1 MALEVLVCPP
11 YRKNGKDTA
20 LSSIEMAEKNGWSEL
35 LSGANLSLLT
45 VISSGI
51 GLHAFNQFAV
61 VTALPVAV
69 NEIGGAGFYSWAYS
83 LYFVGSVAGGV
94 TAVLFRERFGA
105 RAVLLLCCLIFSFG
119 SVLSAIAGDF
129 LWVVVGRALQGLA
142 DGLIVAVCYSLIPA
156 GFRSGLLPKVFAIEA
171 AIWAVASFIGPLTGG
186 FATEHISWRAT
197 FLLSAPLILLL
208 LAYTTIAVSAER
220 PVAATRKP
228 LVPLVFCLVGALAFS
243 APSAFEDASLR
254 AISLLAGAALLWAS
268 LRAGTRPSVGLFPK
282 NSFRLK
288 TVLGSGFWVLFLMSY
303 AHALGSVYLAYV
315 AINLWQHEPTFAGF
329 IVVTMPLAWSFVA
342 MLIGSLRSS
351 RLREL
356 CLHYGPYQMV
366 PGCALLGLGLAT
378 GNWGEMLLGQIL
390 IGSAFG
396 MSWAGISQAAMEAA
410 PEEERKMTG
419 ALLPTVATLGSAAGA
434 GASGT
439 VAAASDLV
447 AQIERADV
455 TMPMV
460 YLYGLGVVISLLAI
474 MTASGLRGERR

>member
-419 ALLPTVATLGSAAGA
+419 ALLPTIATLGSAAGA

-460 YLYGLGVVISLLAI
+460 YLYGLGVVVSLLAI

>member
-1 MALEVLVCPP
+1 M
-11 YRKNGKDTA
+11 T
-20 LSSIEMAEKNGWSEL
+20 EKNGWSEL

-69 NEIGGAGFYSWAYS
+69 NEIGGAAFYSWAYS

-105 RAVLLLCCLIFSFG
+105 RVVLLLCCLIFSFG

-208 LAYTTIAVSAER
+208 LAYTAIAVSAER
-220 PVAATRKP
+220 KVAATRKP
-228 LVPLVFCLVGALAFS
+228 LVPLLLCLVGALAFS

-254 AISLLAGAALLWAS
+254 ALSLLVGAALLWAS
-268 LRAGTRPSVGLFPK
+268 LRAGTRPSIGLFPK
-282 NSFRLK
+282 DSFRLK

-315 AINLWQHEPTFAGF
+315 AINLWRHEPTFAGF

-342 MLIGSLRSS
+342 MLIGSLRSA
-351 RLREL
+351 RLREI

-378 GNWGEMLLGQIL
+378 GNWGEMLVGQIL

-419 ALLPTVATLGSAAGA
+419 ALLPTVATLGAAAGA

-439 VAAASDLV
+439 VAAATDLV
-447 AQIERADV
+447 GQIERADV

-460 YLYGLGVVISLLAI
+460 YLYGLGVVVSLLAI
-474 MTASGLRGERR
+474 MTASGLRGERRLFRHRQD

>member
-1 MALEVLVCPP
+1 M
-11 YRKNGKDTA
+11 T
-20 LSSIEMAEKNGWSEL
+20 EKNGWGEL

-69 NEIGGAGFYSWAYS
+69 NEIGGAAFYSWAYS

-129 LWVVVGRALQGLA
+129 LWVVIGRALQGLA

-208 LAYTTIAVSAER
+208 LAYTAIAVSAER
-220 PVAATRKP
+220 PVAATRRP
-228 LVPLVFCLVGALAFS
+228 LVPLVLCLVGALAFS

-254 AISLLAGAALLWAS
+254 ALSLLAGAALLWAS
-268 LRAGTRPSVGLFPK
+268 LRAGIRPSIGLFPK

-342 MLIGSLRSS
+342 MLIGSLRSA
-351 RLREL
+351 RLREI

-378 GNWGEMLLGQIL
+378 GNWGEMLVGQIL

-419 ALLPTVATLGSAAGA
+419 ALLPTVATLGAAAGA

-439 VAAASDLV
+439 VAAATDLV
-447 AQIERADV
+447 GQIERADV

-460 YLYGLGVVISLLAI
+460 YLYGLGVAVSVLAI

>member
-1 MALEVLVCPP
+1 M
-11 YRKNGKDTA
+11 
-20 LSSIEMAEKNGWSEL
+20 EMAEKNGWSEL

-69 NEIGGAGFYSWAYS
+69 KEIGGAAFYSWAYS

-105 RAVLLLCCLIFSFG
+105 RGVLLLCCLLFSLG
-119 SVLSAIAGDF
+119 SILSAIAWEF

-171 AIWAVASFIGPLTGG
+171 GIWAVASFVGPLTGG
-186 FATEHISWRAT
+186 YATEHVSWRAT
-197 FLLSAPLILLL
+197 FLLSAPLIVLLV
-208 LAYTTIAVSAER
+208 AYTTIAVSAER
-220 PVAATRKP
+220 PVVAPRKP
-228 LVPLVFCLVGALAFS
+228 LVPLLLCLAGALAFS
-243 APSAFEDASLR
+243 APSAFEGAGLR
-254 AISLLAGAALLWAS
+254 AAALLAGAALLWAS
-268 LRAGTRPSVGLFPK
+268 LRAGIQPSVGLFPK
-282 NSFRLK
+282 DSFRLK

-315 AINLWQHEPTFAGF
+315 AINLWNHEPTFAGF

-342 MLIGSLRSS
+342 MLIGSLRSA
-351 RLREL
+351 RLREI

-366 PGCALLGLGLAT
+366 PGCILLGLGLAS

-439 VAAASDLV
+439 VAAASSLV
-447 AQIERADV
+447 ENIELGDV
-455 TMPMV
+455 TIPMI
-460 YLYGLGVVISLLAI
+460 YLYGIGVVVSVLAV
-474 MTASGLRGERR
+474 MATSGLRGERP

>member
-94 TAVLFRERFGA
+94 TAVLYRERFGA

-460 YLYGLGVVISLLAI
+460 YLYGLGVVVSLLAI

>member
-1 MALEVLVCPP
+1 M
-11 YRKNGKDTA
+11 T
-20 LSSIEMAEKNGWSEL
+20 EKNGWSEL

-69 NEIGGAGFYSWAYS
+69 KEIGGAAFYSWAYS

-105 RAVLLLCCLIFSFG
+105 RGVLLLCCLLFSLG
-119 SVLSAIAGDF
+119 SVLSAIASEF

-171 AIWAVASFIGPLTGG
+171 GIWAVASFVGPLTGG
-186 FATEHISWRAT
+186 YATEHVSWRAT
-197 FLLSAPLILLL
+197 FLLSAPLIVLLV
-208 LAYTTIAVSAER
+208 AYTTIAVSAER
-220 PVAATRKP
+220 PVVAPRKP
-228 LVPLVFCLVGALAFS
+228 VVPLLLCLAGALAFS
-243 APSAFEDASLR
+243 APSASEGAGLR
-254 AISLLAGAALLWAS
+254 AAALLAGAALLWAS
-268 LRAGTRPSVGLFPK
+268 LRAGIQPSVGLFPK
-282 NSFRLK
+282 DSFRLK

-315 AINLWQHEPTFAGF
+315 AINLWNHEPTFAGF
-329 IVVTMPLAWSFVA
+329 IVVTMPLAWSFIA
-342 MLIGSLRSS
+342 MLIGSLRSA
-351 RLREL
+351 RLREI

-366 PGCALLGLGLAT
+366 PGCILLGLGLAS
-378 GNWGEMLLGQIL
+378 GSWGEMLLGQIL

-439 VAAASDLV
+439 VAAASSLV
-447 AQIERADV
+447 ENIELGDV
-455 TMPMV
+455 TMPMI
-460 YLYGLGVVISLLAI
+460 YLYGIGVVVSVLAV
-474 MTASGLRGERR
+474 MATSGLRGERP

>member
-1 MALEVLVCPP
+1 
-11 YRKNGKDTA
+11 
-20 LSSIEMAEKNGWSEL
+20 MAEKNGWSEL

-105 RAVLLLCCLIFSFG
+105 RTVLLLCCLIFSFG

-220 PVAATRKP
+220 PVAATRKL

-439 VAAASDLV
+439 AAAASDLV

-460 YLYGLGVVISLLAI
+460 YLYGLGVVVSLLAI

>member
-1 MALEVLVCPP
+1 M
-11 YRKNGKDTA
+11 
-20 LSSIEMAEKNGWSEL
+20 EMTEKNGWSEL

-45 VISSGI
+45 VISAGI

-69 NEIGGAGFYSWAYS
+69 NEIGGAAFYSWAYS

-105 RAVLLLCCLIFSFG
+105 RVVLLLCCLIFSFG

-208 LAYTTIAVSAER
+208 LAYTAIAVSAER

-228 LVPLVFCLVGALAFS
+228 LVPLLLCLVGALAFS

-254 AISLLAGAALLWAS
+254 ALSLLVGAALLWAS
-268 LRAGTRPSVGLFPK
+268 LRAGTRPSIGLFPK
-282 NSFRLK
+282 DSFRLK

-315 AINLWQHEPTFAGF
+315 AINLWRHEPTFAGF

-342 MLIGSLRSS
+342 MLIGSLRSA
-351 RLREL
+351 RLREI

-378 GNWGEMLLGQIL
+378 GNWGEMLVGQIL

-419 ALLPTVATLGSAAGA
+419 ALLPTVATLGAAAGA

-439 VAAASDLV
+439 VAAATDLV
-447 AQIERADV
+447 GQIERADV

-460 YLYGLGVVISLLAI
+460 YLYGLGVVVSLLAI
-474 MTASGLRGERR
+474 MTASGLRGERRLFRHLQD

>member
-105 RAVLLLCCLIFSFG
+105 RTVLLLCCLIFSFG

-254 AISLLAGAALLWAS
+254 AISLLAGAVLLWAS

>member
-1 MALEVLVCPP
+1 M
-11 YRKNGKDTA
+11 
-20 LSSIEMAEKNGWSEL
+20 SSIEMAEKNGWSEL

-105 RAVLLLCCLIFSFG
+105 RTVLLLCCLIFSFG

-329 IVVTMPLAWSFVA
+329 IVVMMPLAWSFVA

-351 RLREL
+351 RLREI

>member
-1 MALEVLVCPP
+1 M
-11 YRKNGKDTA
+11 
-20 LSSIEMAEKNGWSEL
+20 EMVEKNGWGEL

-69 NEIGGAGFYSWAYS
+69 NDIGGAGFYSWAYS

-105 RAVLLLCCLIFSFG
+105 RAILLLCCVIFSFG

-129 LWVVVGRALQGLA
+129 LWVVVGRALQGVA

-186 FATEHISWRAT
+186 FATQHISWRAT
-197 FLLSAPLILLL
+197 FLLSAPLIMVLVV
-208 LAYTTIAVSAER
+208 YTVVAVSAER
-220 PVAATRKP
+220 PVVATRRP
-228 LVPLVFCLVGALAFS
+228 LVPLLLCLVGALAFS

-268 LRAGTRPSVGLFPK
+268 LRAGIQPSSGLFPRD
-282 NSFRLK
+282 SFRLK

-342 MLIGSLRSS
+342 MLIGSLRSN
-351 RLREL
+351 RLREI

-366 PGCALLGLGLAT
+366 PGCVLLGLGLAT
-378 GNWGEMLLGQIL
+378 GNWAEMLLGQML

-439 VAAASDLV
+439 VAAATDLV
-447 AQIERADV
+447 VQIDRADV
-455 TMPMV
+455 TTPML
-460 YLYGLGVVISLLAI
+460 YLYGLGVVVSLLAI
-474 MTASGLRGERR
+474 MTARGLRGERR

>member
-1 MALEVLVCPP
+1 M
-11 YRKNGKDTA
+11 
-20 LSSIEMAEKNGWSEL
+20 EMVEKNGWGEL

-69 NEIGGAGFYSWAYS
+69 NEIGGAAFYSWAYS

-129 LWVVVGRALQGLA
+129 LWVVIGRALQGLA

-186 FATEHISWRAT
+186 FATEHTSWRAT

-208 LAYTTIAVSAER
+208 LAYTAIAVSAER
-220 PVAATRKP
+220 PVAATRRP
-228 LVPLVFCLVGALAFS
+228 LVPLVLCLVGALAFS

-254 AISLLAGAALLWAS
+254 ALSLLAGAALLWAS
-268 LRAGTRPSVGLFPK
+268 LRAGIRPSIGLFPK

-315 AINLWQHEPTFAGF
+315 AINLWRHEPTFAGF

-342 MLIGSLRSS
+342 MLIGSLRSA
-351 RLREL
+351 RLREI

-378 GNWGEMLLGQIL
+378 GNWGEMLVGQIL

-419 ALLPTVATLGSAAGA
+419 ALLPTVATLGAAAGA

-439 VAAASDLV
+439 VAAATDLV
-447 AQIERADV
+447 GQIERADV

-460 YLYGLGVVISLLAI
+460 YLYGLGVIVSVLAI

>member
-1 MALEVLVCPP
+1 MV
-11 YRKNGKDTA
+11 
-20 LSSIEMAEKNGWSEL
+20 EKNGWGEL

-69 NEIGGAGFYSWAYS
+69 NEIGGAAFYSWAYS

-129 LWVVVGRALQGLA
+129 LWVVIGRALQGLA

-208 LAYTTIAVSAER
+208 LAYTAIAVSAER
-220 PVAATRKP
+220 PVVATRRP
-228 LVPLVFCLVGALAFS
+228 LVPLVLCLVGALAFS

-254 AISLLAGAALLWAS
+254 ALSLLAGAALLWAS
-268 LRAGTRPSVGLFPK
+268 LRAGIRPSIGLFPK

-315 AINLWQHEPTFAGF
+315 AINLWRHEPTFAGF

-342 MLIGSLRSS
+342 MLIGSLRSA
-351 RLREL
+351 RLREI

-378 GNWGEMLLGQIL
+378 GNWGEMLVGQIL

-419 ALLPTVATLGSAAGA
+419 ALLPTVATLGAAAGA

-439 VAAASDLV
+439 VAAATDLV
-447 AQIERADV
+447 GQIERADV

-460 YLYGLGVVISLLAI
+460 YLYGLGVIVSVLAI

>member
-69 NEIGGAGFYSWAYS
+69 NEIGGASFYSWAYS

-460 YLYGLGVVISLLAI
+460 YLYGLGVVVSLLAI

>member
-1 MALEVLVCPP
+1 M
-11 YRKNGKDTA
+11 T
-20 LSSIEMAEKNGWSEL
+20 EKNGWSEL

-69 NEIGGAGFYSWAYS
+69 NEIGGAAFYSWAYS

-105 RAVLLLCCLIFSFG
+105 RVVLLLCCLIFSFG

-208 LAYTTIAVSAER
+208 LAYTAIAVSAER

-228 LVPLVFCLVGALAFS
+228 LVPLFLCLVGALAFS

-254 AISLLAGAALLWAS
+254 ALSLLVGAALLWAS
-268 LRAGTRPSVGLFPK
+268 LRAGIRPSIGLFPK
-282 NSFRLK
+282 DSFRLK

-342 MLIGSLRSS
+342 MLIGSLRSAC
-351 RLREL
+351 LREI

-378 GNWGEMLLGQIL
+378 GNWGEMLVGQIL

-419 ALLPTVATLGSAAGA
+419 ALLPTVATLGAAAGA

-439 VAAASDLV
+439 VAAATDLV
-447 AQIERADV
+447 GQIERADV

-460 YLYGLGVVISLLAI
+460 YLYGLGVVVSLLAI
-474 MTASGLRGERR
+474 MTASGLRGERRLLRRRQD

>member
-1 MALEVLVCPP
+1 MV
-11 YRKNGKDTA
+11 
-20 LSSIEMAEKNGWSEL
+20 EKNGWGEL

-69 NEIGGAGFYSWAYS
+69 NDIGGAGFYSWAYS

-105 RAVLLLCCLIFSFG
+105 RAILLLCCLIFSFG

-129 LWVVVGRALQGLA
+129 LWVVVGRALQGVA

-186 FATEHISWRAT
+186 FATQHISWRAT
-197 FLLSAPLILLL
+197 FLLSAPLIIVLVV
-208 LAYTTIAVSAER
+208 YTVVAVSAER
-220 PVAATRKP
+220 PVVATRKP
-228 LVPLVFCLVGALAFS
+228 LVPLLLCLVGALAFS

-268 LRAGTRPSVGLFPK
+268 LRAGIQPSSGMFPRD
-282 NSFRLK
+282 SFRLK

-342 MLIGSLRSS
+342 MLIGSLRSN
-351 RLREL
+351 RLREI

-366 PGCALLGLGLAT
+366 PGCVLLGLGLAT
-378 GNWGEMLLGQIL
+378 GNWAEMLLGQML

-410 PEEERKMTG
+410 PEEESKMTG

-439 VAAASDLV
+439 VAAATDLV
-447 AQIERADV
+447 VQIDRADV
-455 TMPMV
+455 TTPML
-460 YLYGLGVVISLLAI
+460 YLYGLGVVVSLLAI
-474 MTASGLRGERR
+474 MTARGLRGERR

>member
-1 MALEVLVCPP
+1 M
-11 YRKNGKDTA
+11 T
-20 LSSIEMAEKNGWSEL
+20 EKNGWSEL

-69 NEIGGAGFYSWAYS
+69 NEIGGAAFYSWAYS

-105 RAVLLLCCLIFSFG
+105 RVVLLLCCLIFSFG

-228 LVPLVFCLVGALAFS
+228 LVPLFLCLVGALAFS

-254 AISLLAGAALLWAS
+254 ALSLLVGAAMLWAS
-268 LRAGTRPSVGLFPK
+268 LRAGIRPSIGLFPK
-282 NSFRLK
+282 DSFRLK

-342 MLIGSLRSS
+342 MLIGSLRSA
-351 RLREL
+351 RIREI

-378 GNWGEMLLGQIL
+378 GNWGEMLIGQIL

-419 ALLPTVATLGSAAGA
+419 TLLPTVATLGAAAGA

-439 VAAASDLV
+439 VAAATDLV
-447 AQIERADV
+447 GQIERADV

-460 YLYGLGVVISLLAI
+460 YLYGLGVLVSLLAI
-474 MTASGLRGERR
+474 MTASGLRGERRLLRRRQD

>member
-1 MALEVLVCPP
+1 MVLEVLVCTP

-20 LSSIEMAEKNGWSEL
+20 LTSMEMTEKNGWREL

-69 NEIGGAGFYSWAYS
+69 NEIGGAAYYSWAYS

-186 FATEHISWRAT
+186 FATEHMSWRAT

-208 LAYTTIAVSAER
+208 LVYTTVAVSVER

-228 LVPLVFCLVGALAFS
+228 MVPLVLCLVGALAFS

-268 LRAGTRPSVGLFPK
+268 LRVGIRPSAGLFPK
-282 NSFRLK
+282 DSFRLK

-315 AINLWQHEPTFAGF
+315 AINLWHYEPTFAGF

-342 MLIGSLRSS
+342 MLIGSLRSI
-351 RLREL
+351 RLREV

-366 PGCALLGLGLAT
+366 PGCALLGLGLAS

-419 ALLPTVATLGSAAGA
+419 ALLPTVSTLGAAAGA

-439 VAAASDLV
+439 VAAATDLV
-447 AQIERADV
+447 AQIEHADV

-460 YLYGLGVVISLLAI
+460 YLYGLGAVVSLIALL
-474 MTASGLRGERR
+474 TARGLRSARG

>member
-1 MALEVLVCPP
+1 
-11 YRKNGKDTA
+11 
-20 LSSIEMAEKNGWSEL
+20 MAEKNGWSEL

-105 RAVLLLCCLIFSFG
+105 RTVLLLCCLIFSFG

-282 NSFRLK
+282 DSFRLK

-342 MLIGSLRSS
+342 MLIGSLRSA
-351 RLREL
+351 RLREI

-439 VAAASDLV
+439 VAAVSDLV

-460 YLYGLGVVISLLAI
+460 YLYGLGVVVSLLAI

>member
-1 MALEVLVCPP
+1 
-11 YRKNGKDTA
+11 
-20 LSSIEMAEKNGWSEL
+20 MAEKNGWSEL

-105 RAVLLLCCLIFSFG
+105 RTVLLLCCLIFSFG

-329 IVVTMPLAWSFVA
+329 IVVTMPLAWSFMA
-342 MLIGSLRSS
+342 MLIGSLRSA
-351 RLREL
+351 RLREI

-460 YLYGLGVVISLLAI
+460 YLYGLGVVVSLLAI

>member
-1 MALEVLVCPP
+1 M
-11 YRKNGKDTA
+11 
-20 LSSIEMAEKNGWSEL
+20 EMTEKNGWSEL

-45 VISSGI
+45 VISAGI

-69 NEIGGAGFYSWAYS
+69 NEIGGAAFYSWAYS

-105 RAVLLLCCLIFSFG
+105 RAVLLLCCLIFSLG

-208 LAYTTIAVSAER
+208 LAYTAIAVSAER
-220 PVAATRKP
+220 PVAVTRKP
-228 LVPLVFCLVGALAFS
+228 LVPLALCLVGALAFS

-254 AISLLAGAALLWAS
+254 ALSLLVGAALLWAS
-268 LRAGTRPSVGLFPK
+268 LRAGIRPSIGLFPRD
-282 NSFRLK
+282 SFRLK
-288 TVLGSGFWVLFLMSY
+288 TVLGSGFWVLFLMS
-303 AHALGSVYLAYV
+303 HALGSVYLAYV
-315 AINLWQHEPTFAGF
+315 AINLWRHEPTFAGF

-342 MLIGSLRSS
+342 MLIGSLRSA
-351 RLREL
+351 RLREI

-378 GNWGEMLLGQIL
+378 GNWGEMLVGQIL

-419 ALLPTVATLGSAAGA
+419 ALLPTVATLGAAAGA

-439 VAAASDLV
+439 VAAATDLV
-447 AQIERADV
+447 GQIERADV

-460 YLYGLGVVISLLAI
+460 YLYGLGVVVSLLAI
-474 MTASGLRGERR
+474 MTASGLRGERRLFRRRQD

>member
-1 MALEVLVCPP
+1 M
-11 YRKNGKDTA
+11 T
-20 LSSIEMAEKNGWSEL
+20 EKNGWSEL

-69 NEIGGAGFYSWAYS
+69 NEIGGAAFYSWAYS

-105 RAVLLLCCLIFSFG
+105 RVVLLLCCLIFSFG

-228 LVPLVFCLVGALAFS
+228 LVPLFLCLVGALAFS

-254 AISLLAGAALLWAS
+254 ALSLLVGAAMLWAS
-268 LRAGTRPSVGLFPK
+268 LRAGIRPSIGLFPK
-282 NSFRLK
+282 DSFRLK

-315 AINLWQHEPTFAGF
+315 AINLWRHEPTFAGF

-342 MLIGSLRSS
+342 MLIGSLRSA
-351 RLREL
+351 RLREI

-378 GNWGEMLLGQIL
+378 GNWGEMLIGQIL

-419 ALLPTVATLGSAAGA
+419 ALLPTVATLGAAAGA

-439 VAAASDLV
+439 VAAATDLV
-447 AQIERADV
+447 GQIERADV

-460 YLYGLGVVISLLAI
+460 YLYGLGVLVSLLAI
-474 MTASGLRGERR
+474 MTASGLRGERRLLRRRQD

>member
-460 YLYGLGVVISLLAI
+460 YLYGLGVVVSLLAI

>member
-1 MALEVLVCPP
+1 
-11 YRKNGKDTA
+11 
-20 LSSIEMAEKNGWSEL
+20 MAEKNGWGEL

-45 VISSGI
+45 VISAGI

-69 NEIGGAGFYSWAYS
+69 NDIGGAGFYSWAYS

-208 LAYTTIAVSAER
+208 LAYTVVAVSAER

-228 LVPLVFCLVGALAFS
+228 LVPLLLCLVGALAFS

-254 AISLLAGAALLWAS
+254 ALSLLVGAALLWAS
-268 LRAGTRPSVGLFPK
+268 LRAGIRPSIGLFPK
-282 NSFRLK
+282 DSFRLK

-315 AINLWQHEPTFAGF
+315 AINLWRHEPTFAGF

-342 MLIGSLRSS
+342 MLIGSLRSA
-351 RLREL
+351 RLREIY
-356 CLHYGPYQMV
+356 LHYGPYQMV

-378 GNWGEMLLGQIL
+378 GNWGEMLVGQIL

-419 ALLPTVATLGSAAGA
+419 ALLPTVATLGAAAGA

-439 VAAASDLV
+439 VATATDLV

-460 YLYGLGVVISLLAI
+460 YLYGLGVVVSLLAI

>member
-1 MALEVLVCPP
+1 M
-11 YRKNGKDTA
+11 
-20 LSSIEMAEKNGWSEL
+20 EMVEKNGWGEL

-69 NEIGGAGFYSWAYS
+69 NDIGGAGFYSWAYS

-105 RAVLLLCCLIFSFG
+105 RAILLLCCLIFSFG

-129 LWVVVGRALQGLA
+129 LWVVVGRALQGVA

-186 FATEHISWRAT
+186 FATQHISWRAT
-197 FLLSAPLILLL
+197 FLLSAPLIIVLVV
-208 LAYTTIAVSAER
+208 YTVVAVSAER
-220 PVAATRKP
+220 PVVATRKP
-228 LVPLVFCLVGALAFS
+228 LVPLLLCLVGALAFS

-268 LRAGTRPSVGLFPK
+268 LRAGIQPSSGMFPRD
-282 NSFRLK
+282 SFRLK

-342 MLIGSLRSS
+342 MLIGSLRSN
-351 RLREL
+351 RLREI

-366 PGCALLGLGLAT
+366 PGCVLLGLGLAT
-378 GNWGEMLLGQIL
+378 GNWAEMLLGQML

-410 PEEERKMTG
+410 PEEESKMTG

-439 VAAASDLV
+439 VAAATDLV
-447 AQIERADV
+447 VQIDRADV
-455 TMPMV
+455 TTPML
-460 YLYGLGVVISLLAI
+460 YLYGLGVVVSLLAI
-474 MTASGLRGERR
+474 MTARGLRGERR

>member
-351 RLREL
+351 RLREI

>member
-1 MALEVLVCPP
+1 MV
-11 YRKNGKDTA
+11 
-20 LSSIEMAEKNGWSEL
+20 EKNGWGEL

-69 NEIGGAGFYSWAYS
+69 NDIGGAGFYSWAYS

-105 RAVLLLCCLIFSFG
+105 RAILLLCCVIFSFG

-129 LWVVVGRALQGLA
+129 LWVVVGRALQGVA

-186 FATEHISWRAT
+186 FATQHISWRAT
-197 FLLSAPLILLL
+197 FLLSAPLIMVLVV
-208 LAYTTIAVSAER
+208 YTVVAVSAER
-220 PVAATRKP
+220 PVVATRRP
-228 LVPLVFCLVGALAFS
+228 LVPLLLCLVGALAFS

-268 LRAGTRPSVGLFPK
+268 LRAGIQPSSGLFPRD
-282 NSFRLK
+282 SFRLK

-342 MLIGSLRSS
+342 MLIGSLRSN
-351 RLREL
+351 RLREI

-366 PGCALLGLGLAT
+366 PGCVLLGLGLAT
-378 GNWGEMLLGQIL
+378 GNWAEMLLGQML

-439 VAAASDLV
+439 VAAATDLV
-447 AQIERADV
+447 VQIDRADV
-455 TMPMV
+455 TTPML
-460 YLYGLGVVISLLAI
+460 YLYGLGVVVSLLAI
-474 MTASGLRGERR
+474 MTARGLRGERR

>member
-1 MALEVLVCPP
+1 M
-11 YRKNGKDTA
+11 
-20 LSSIEMAEKNGWSEL
+20 EMAEKNGWSEL

-105 RAVLLLCCLIFSFG
+105 RTVLLLCCLIFSFG

-342 MLIGSLRSS
+342 MLIGSLRSA
-351 RLREL
+351 RLREI

-460 YLYGLGVVISLLAI
+460 YLYGLGVVVSLLAI

>member
-1 MALEVLVCPP
+1 M
-11 YRKNGKDTA
+11 T
-20 LSSIEMAEKNGWSEL
+20 EKNGWSEL

-45 VISSGI
+45 VISAGI

-69 NEIGGAGFYSWAYS
+69 NEIGGAAFYSWAYS

-105 RAVLLLCCLIFSFG
+105 RAVLLLCCLIFSLG

-220 PVAATRKP
+220 PVATTRKP
-228 LVPLVFCLVGALAFS
+228 LVPLLLCLVGALAFS

-268 LRAGTRPSVGLFPK
+268 LRAGIRPSIGLFPRD
-282 NSFRLK
+282 SFRLK

-315 AINLWQHEPTFAGF
+315 AINLWRHEPTFAGF

-342 MLIGSLRSS
+342 MLIGSLRSA
-351 RLREL
+351 RLREI

-378 GNWGEMLLGQIL
+378 GNWGEMLVGQIL

-419 ALLPTVATLGSAAGA
+419 ALLPTVATLGAAAGA

-439 VAAASDLV
+439 VAAATDLV
-447 AQIERADV
+447 GQIERADV

-460 YLYGLGVVISLLAI
+460 YLYGLGVLVSLLAI
-474 MTASGLRGERR
+474 MTASGLRGERRLFRRRQD

>member
-1 MALEVLVCPP
+1 M
-11 YRKNGKDTA
+11 A
-20 LSSIEMAEKNGWSEL
+20 LSSMEMTEKNGWSEL

-69 NEIGGAGFYSWAYS
+69 NEIGGAAFYSWAYS

-105 RAVLLLCCLIFSFG
+105 RVVLLLCCLIFSFG

-228 LVPLVFCLVGALAFS
+228 LVPLFLCLVGALAFS

-254 AISLLAGAALLWAS
+254 ALSLLVGAAMLWAS
-268 LRAGTRPSVGLFPK
+268 LRAGIRPSIGLFPK
-282 NSFRLK
+282 DSFRLK

-342 MLIGSLRSS
+342 MLIGSLRSA
-351 RLREL
+351 RIREI

-378 GNWGEMLLGQIL
+378 GNWGEMLVGQIL

-419 ALLPTVATLGSAAGA
+419 ALLPTVATLGAAAGA

-439 VAAASDLV
+439 VAAATDLV
-447 AQIERADV
+447 GQIERADV

-460 YLYGLGVVISLLAI
+460 YLYGLGVVVSLLAI
-474 MTASGLRGERR
+474 MTASGLRGERRLLRRRQD

>member
-1 MALEVLVCPP
+1 M
-11 YRKNGKDTA
+11 T
-20 LSSIEMAEKNGWSEL
+20 EKNGWSEL

-51 GLHAFNQFAV
+51 GLHAFSQFAV

-69 NEIGGAGFYSWAYS
+69 NEIGGAAFYSWAYS

-105 RAVLLLCCLIFSFG
+105 RVVLLLCCLIFSFG

-228 LVPLVFCLVGALAFS
+228 LVPLFLCLVGALAFS

-254 AISLLAGAALLWAS
+254 ALSLLVGAAMLWAS
-268 LRAGTRPSVGLFPK
+268 LRAGIRPSIGLFPK
-282 NSFRLK
+282 DSFRLK

-315 AINLWQHEPTFAGF
+315 AINLWRHEPTFAGF

-342 MLIGSLRSS
+342 MLIGSLRSA
-351 RLREL
+351 RLREI

-378 GNWGEMLLGQIL
+378 GNWGEMLIGQIL

-419 ALLPTVATLGSAAGA
+419 ALLPTVATLGAAAGA

-439 VAAASDLV
+439 VAAATDLV
-447 AQIERADV
+447 GQIERADV

-460 YLYGLGVVISLLAI
+460 YLYGLGVLVSLLAI
-474 MTASGLRGERR
+474 MTASGLRGERH

>member
-1 MALEVLVCPP
+1 M
-11 YRKNGKDTA
+11 
-20 LSSIEMAEKNGWSEL
+20 EMAEKNGWSEL

-105 RAVLLLCCLIFSFG
+105 RTVLLLCCLIFSFG

-282 NSFRLK
+282 DSFRLK

-342 MLIGSLRSS
+342 MLIGSLRSA
-351 RLREL
+351 RLREI

-439 VAAASDLV
+439 VAAVSDLV

-460 YLYGLGVVISLLAI
+460 YLYGLGVVVSLLAI

>member
-1 MALEVLVCPP
+1 M
-11 YRKNGKDTA
+11 T
-20 LSSIEMAEKNGWSEL
+20 EKNGWGEL

-69 NEIGGAGFYSWAYS
+69 NEIGGAAFYSWAYS

-129 LWVVVGRALQGLA
+129 LWVVIGRALQGLA

-208 LAYTTIAVSAER
+208 LAYTAIAVSAER
-220 PVAATRKP
+220 PVAATRRP
-228 LVPLVFCLVGALAFS
+228 LVPLVLCLVGALAFS

-254 AISLLAGAALLWAS
+254 ALSLLAGAALLWAS
-268 LRAGTRPSVGLFPK
+268 LRAGIRPSIGLFPK

-342 MLIGSLRSS
+342 MLIGSLRSA
-351 RLREL
+351 RLREI

-378 GNWGEMLLGQIL
+378 GNWGEMLVGQIL

-419 ALLPTVATLGSAAGA
+419 ALLPTVATLGAAAGA

-439 VAAASDLV
+439 VAAATDLV
-447 AQIERADV
+447 GQIERADV

-460 YLYGLGVVISLLAI
+460 YLYGLGVAVSVLAI
-474 MTASGLRGERR
+474 MTASGLRGERRQSE

>member
-1 MALEVLVCPP
+1 MV
-11 YRKNGKDTA
+11 
-20 LSSIEMAEKNGWSEL
+20 EKNGWGEL

-69 NEIGGAGFYSWAYS
+69 NEIGGAAFYSWAYS

-129 LWVVVGRALQGLA
+129 LWVVIGRALQGLA
-142 DGLIVAVCYSLIPA
+142 NGLIVAVCYSLIPA

-208 LAYTTIAVSAER
+208 LAYTAIAVSAER
-220 PVAATRKP
+220 PVAATRRP
-228 LVPLVFCLVGALAFS
+228 LVPLVLCLVGALAFS

-254 AISLLAGAALLWAS
+254 ALSLLAGAALLWAS
-268 LRAGTRPSVGLFPK
+268 LRAGIRPSIGLFPK

-315 AINLWQHEPTFAGF
+315 AINLWRHEPTFAGF

-342 MLIGSLRSS
+342 MLIGSLRSA
-351 RLREL
+351 RLREI

-378 GNWGEMLLGQIL
+378 GNWGEMLVGQIL

-419 ALLPTVATLGSAAGA
+419 ALLPTVATLGAAAGA

-439 VAAASDLV
+439 VAAATDLV
-447 AQIERADV
+447 GQIERADV

-460 YLYGLGVVISLLAI
+460 YLYGLGVIVSVLAI

>member
-1 MALEVLVCPP
+1 M
-11 YRKNGKDTA
+11 
-20 LSSIEMAEKNGWSEL
+20 EMTEKNGWSEL

-69 NEIGGAGFYSWAYS
+69 NEIGGAAFYSWAYS

-105 RAVLLLCCLIFSFG
+105 RVVLLLCCLIFSFG

-228 LVPLVFCLVGALAFS
+228 LVPLFLCLVGALAFS

-254 AISLLAGAALLWAS
+254 ALSLLVGAAMLWAS
-268 LRAGTRPSVGLFPK
+268 LRAGIRPSIGLFPK
-282 NSFRLK
+282 DSFRLK

-342 MLIGSLRSS
+342 MLIGSLRSA
-351 RLREL
+351 RIREI

-378 GNWGEMLLGQIL
+378 GNWGEMLVGQIL

-419 ALLPTVATLGSAAGA
+419 ALLPTVATLGAAAGA

-439 VAAASDLV
+439 VAAATDLV
-447 AQIERADV
+447 GQIERADV

-460 YLYGLGVVISLLAI
+460 YLYGLGVVVSLLAI
-474 MTASGLRGERR
+474 MTASGLRGERRLLRRRQD

>member
-105 RAVLLLCCLIFSFG
+105 RTVLLLCCLIFSFG

-329 IVVTMPLAWSFVA
+329 IVVTMPLAWSFMA
-342 MLIGSLRSS
+342 MLIGSLRSA
-351 RLREL
+351 RLREI

-439 VAAASDLV
+439 VAAVSDLV

-460 YLYGLGVVISLLAI
+460 YLYGLGVVVSLLAI